1 MTVCALPE
9 KVAVPTRRAGRARA
23 AWGFLIGLCVLSALV
38 ARLSFLVRPL
48 DADGAMF
55 IYMGKLVSQG
65 GRIGAELIDN
75 KFPMVGLMTSAC
87 WRAFGA
93 CWPAYVLLQT
103 AMGFAGAFLLARSA
117 RRNIGIHA
125 AWPTGLFAL
134 VYLNFNFA
142 VYGGFQLETLQA
154 FFSILAA
161 TAGLEALGGDDARD
175 SFLAG
180 LSAGAAAMLK
190 PSGLAVLGALGVA
203 LVLRRRRLAT
213 HAAAAAAGL
222 AIPAAATLAY
232 LRAADLLGSMPAI
245 WRQIAGY
252 AANSP
257 WEPWDLS
264 KPVIVILILG
274 FPLLIRGV
282 VFRRVRHRMASRPN
296 RSILIFAIVWM
307 ALEAAGVAAQRR
319 MYAYHF
325 LVLAAPASLL
335 FGLIPRKDRALPLLA
350 ALALPML
357 LSAVGAGMVVV
368 DGHNPLGRLPA
379 SQYLAAHATEGDAVW
394 EDGMM
399 RLLIETNLRPGSR
412 YPMTFLWVNG
422 DDTPLEY
429 CRVILRDFDE
439 RQPKYIL
446 LPTQIDWY
454 IQALSNHIKEL
465 GLHPKR
471 KQNYVK
477 AWINLRDYV
486 QSHYRPEAQVGK
498 ETVYRRRN

>member
-1 MTVCALPE
+1 M
-9 KVAVPTRRAGRARA
+9 
-23 AWGFLIGLCVLSALV
+23 GFLIGLCALSALV
-38 ARLSFLVRPL
+38 GRLSFLVRPL

-75 KFPMVGLMTSAC
+75 KFPTVGLMTSEC
-87 WRAFGA
+87 WRTFGA

-103 AMGFAGAFLLARSA
+103 AMGFAGAILLARSA

-161 TAGLEALGGDDARD
+161 TAALEALGGDDARD

-190 PSGLAVLGALGVA
+190 PSGLAVLGALAVA
-203 LVLRRRRLAT
+203 LICRRRRLTA

-282 VFRRVRHRMASRPN
+282 VFRRPQHRLASRPDT
-296 RSILIFAIVWM
+296 SMVIFAIAWL
-307 ALEAAGVAAQRR
+307 ALEAAGVVAQRR

-335 FGLIPRKDRALPLLA
+335 FGLIPRNSRPWPLA
-350 ALALPML
+350 AALI
-357 LSAVGAGMVVV
+357 
-368 DGHNPLGRLPA
+368 LPA
-379 SQYLAAHATEGDAVW
+379 LFSLFGGCQVLADAPHSLKRSASEDYLATHARSGDAVW
-394 EDGMM
+394 LDGMM
-399 RLLIETNLRPGSR
+399 RLLVNTDLAPGSR
-412 YPMTFLWVNG
+412 YPMTFLWVN
-422 DDTPLEY
+422 DDDAPLRY
-429 CRVILRDFDE
+429 CRAMLGDFDQ
-439 RQPKYIL
+439 RRPKYIV
-446 LPTQIDWY
+446 LPTKFDHY
-454 IQALSNHIKEL
+454 VHALSDHVKEL
-465 GLHPKR
+465 GLRPTR
-471 KQNYVK
+471 KANFIR
-477 AWINLRDYV
+477 AWMELRDYV
-486 QSHYRPEAQVGK
+486 RENYRPEAQVDW
-498 ETVYRRRN
+498 ETVYRRGS